1 MYGFL
6 VLLPLTLI
14 GLGVG
19 WFIVSSPQ
27 VADYIEYATDV
38 PDQTKRVQEMWANRE
53 LLANYRLWAQITAHV
68 VTYAVLCFSLVAT
81 VRTISAPLPPD
92 RPAGQR
98 NLQLFLEVVFVALPS
113 AVMLWIIGSDLYGD
127 WHNGRDWHNWIEW
140 LAIGILC
147 VGLIVC
153 IAITAKRLPLALFN
167 SFAPPYQITKTDV
180 VAVLCAILIIG
191 TVAVFATYPISSVH
205 VVGMFPVLM
214 LVTAAAFFAVA
225 AIFSRHASPVAVISS
240 LITSVLFLHLTDQT
254 LFPVREFRH
263 GKVALSSG
271 GKLTVEQAKEQRK
284 IPDLTTAFQQW
295 LEYRRPA
302 IEEYKKKGKAYPV
315 FFISAQGGGIYAAY
329 HPAISL
335 ARLADYCPEFAHHLF
350 GISSVSGGSLGAAVF
365 AELMRSLSPAER
377 GDPASPV
384 MGCSQRREPVDYQVL
399 QRKVDSFFGTDF
411 LSPVI
416 ASALLF
422 DVPTILVP
430 QLRFGPDRARALEHG
445 FEAAWQKLALSGP
458 EAGLSSD
465 FLGRW
470 DATMAAPALFMSTT
484 AVNFGIPIL
493 ISQVDW
499 SYNPSAGVVTK
510 RTGKD
515 VTAAL
520 HVKSSGLL
528 QTVLDRLN
536 RPADELEIGIANIL
550 NSRPDVQLA
559 TSTAAVLSARFPA
572 VTPPGTIRRNDAI
585 EVNRGGIYQNIRELQ
600 LTDGGFYDNSGG
612 IVAREI
618 INYLRKRLDDDPKL
632 QPFKND
638 IRFHL
643 IRFTDT
649 PAKRQAIAS
658 PKAHIEIVAPFAAY
672 DAVRVSRGVV
682 LATPGATSVSNIYLL
697 DEWYEG
703 TLNWLLSNATK
714 TNINKRSS
722 WLKGSGNE
730 VCCEVQYASSKS
742 RPERI
747 VLTEKEAEE
756 LKRTPTPHLS
766 VAEFVPNAE
775 HFERIFQALTLGVQ
789 PLSPPASTLPAPA
802 ATPAA
807 TPPPTPAPAP
817 AEAAPVEK

>member
-14 GLGVG
+14 GVAVG
-19 WFIVSSPQ
+19 WFIGSSPQ

-53 LLANYRLWAQITAHV
+53 LLANYRLWAKVTMHV
-68 VTYAVLCFSLVAT
+68 MTYAVLCFSLVAT

-92 RPAGQR
+92 RPAGLR
-98 NLQLFLEVVFVALPS
+98 SLQLFLEVVFVALPS

-127 WHNGRDWHNWIEW
+127 GDWHNWIEW
-140 LAIGILC
+140 VAIGVLC

-153 IAITAKRLPLALFN
+153 IAITAKRLPLELYN
-167 SFAPPYQITKTDV
+167 CFAPSYQITKTDV
-180 VAVLCAILIIG
+180 VAVLCAILIVG
-191 TVAVFATYPISSVH
+191 TVAVFATDPISSVH

-240 LITSVLFLHLTDQT
+240 LITTVLFLHFADQT

-302 IEEYKKKGKAYPV
+302 IEEYKKKGRAYPV

-384 MGCSQRREPVDYQVL
+384 MGCSRLRMPEDYQVL

-422 DVPTILVP
+422 DDPTMLVP
-430 QLRFGPDRARALEHG
+430 QLRFGYDRARALENG
-445 FEAAWQKLALSGP
+445 FEAAWRNHALSGP
-458 EAGLSSD
+458 DVGLSSD

-470 DATMAAPALFMSTT
+470 EATMAAPALFMSTT
-484 AVNFGIPIL
+484 AVNFGIPVL

-510 RTGKD
+510 RTRKD
-515 VTAAL
+515 PAAAL

-528 QTVLDRLN
+528 QTVLDRLD
-536 RPADELEIGIANIL
+536 RPADELEIGVANIL
-550 NSRPDVQLA
+550 NFRPDVQLT
-559 TSTAAVLSARFPA
+559 TSTAVVLSARFPV
-572 VTPPGTIRRNDAI
+572 VTPPGIIARNDEI
-585 EVNRGGIYQNIRELQ
+585 EVNPGGIYQKIRELQ
-600 LTDGGFYDNSGG
+600 LTDGAFYDNSGG

-658 PKAHIEIVAPFAAY
+658 PKAHIEMVAPFAAY

-703 TLNWLLSNATK
+703 TLNWLLSNRTK
-714 TNINKRSS
+714 THVNKRSS

-730 VCCEVQYASSKS
+730 VCCEVQYASSQS

-747 VLTEKEAEE
+747 PLPEDQAEE
-756 LKRTPTPHLS
+756 LKRTPTPRLS
-766 VAEFVPNAE
+766 VAKFVPNKE
-775 HFERIFQALTLGVQ
+775 HFDRIFQALTFGVQ
-789 PLSPPASTLPAPA
+789 PLSPVSALPAPT

-807 TPPPTPAPAP
+807 TPVPAQ
-817 AEAAPVEK
+817 AAPVEK